1 MYKLYDLNNSMSS
14 QSTQSSSDHQHNQS
28 VILLDQMDY
37 YRAGMTRHEAEKV
50 ALAGK
55 NIAYIVRF

>member
-1 MYKLYDLNNSMSS
+1 MSS

-55 NIAYIVRF
+55 KHCLYC